1 MNISLGERT
10 AETVKTYF
18 KAADRDIIKKYLPQ
32 KAKTVEEALED
43 YEKTLLPD
51 AKSYGRI
58 ISVDGK
64 YIGDVWCYCIDLEE
78 TPNAMI
84 SYCIFDVDYWGKGVM
99 TRALELF
106 IDEIVCKFGF
116 KTLGAFTCMENSASV
131 KVLERCGFKL
141 KEEISEEGAMSGYFQ
156 RNLCVMQED

>member
-18 KAADRDIIKKYLPQ
+18 KAADRDIIRKYLPQ
-32 KAKTVEEALED
+32 KAETVEEALED
-43 YEKTLLPD
+43 YEKPLLPD

-58 ISVDGK
+58 ISADGK
-64 YIGDVWCYCIDLEE
+64 YIGDAWCYCIDFEE

-106 IDEIVCKFGF
+106 VDEIISRYGF
-116 KTLGAFTCMENSASV
+116 KTLGAFTYMENSASV
-131 KVLERCGFKL
+131 KVLEKCGFEL
-141 KEEISEEGAMSGYFQ
+141 KEEFFEDGVMSGYFQ
-156 RNLCVMQED
+156 RSLY

>member
-1 MNISLGERT
+1 MNISLGDRS

-18 KAADRDIIKKYLPQ
+18 RAADCDIIRKYLPQ

-58 ISVDGK
+58 ISADGK
-64 YIGDVWCYCIDLEE
+64 YIGDVWCYCIDFEE

-84 SYCIFDVDYWGKGVM
+84 SYCIFDVDYWGKGIM
-99 TRALELF
+99 TKALELF
-106 IDEIVCKFGF
+106 IDEIVSRYGF
-116 KTLGAFTCMENSASV
+116 KTLGAFTYMENSASI
-131 KVLERCGFKL
+131 KVLERCGFEL
-141 KEEISEEGAMSGYFQ
+141 KEEFSEDGAISGYFQ
-156 RNLCVMQED
+156 RSLH